1 MTVVAPDATSANS
14 RGRSVTVKPNT
25 PTTIDE
31 YIALQPREVQAILR
45 EIRSTIRKAAPDA
58 AEAISYRM
66 PTFVLNGHLV
76 YFGAFKNHIGLYPP
90 VRDAVLRRETSAY
103 EGEKGNLRFPL
114 DEPIPYDLIARIVK
128 CRVLEN
134 QERLDAR
141 HKRRAS

>member
-1 MTVVAPDATSANS
+1 MTMAAPDQTSAIS
-14 RGRSVTVKPNT
+14 RGTSLTGKPNT

-45 EIRSTIRKAAPDA
+45 KIRSTIRKAAPDA
-58 AEAISYRM
+58 AEAISYRI

-90 VRDAVLRRETSAY
+90 VRDVVLRRDTSAY

-114 DEPIPYDLIARIVK
+114 NEPIPYDLIARIVK
-128 CRVLEN
+128 NRVREN